1 MKFRIVILLVL
12 MPLVFSCKDKDIEI
26 ANTKKNKVFQ
36 ARLMVLDPGHFHAAL
51 VFKNAYKT
59 VSPYTD
65 VFAPEGPELQDFMN
79 KLSSYNKRNESPTAW
94 KIREHVSANF
104 LDSMLYKKPGNIMVV
119 AGKNSKKSSYINK
132 AVNAGIHVFA
142 DKPMIINPKGFELL
156 KQTLDLAKEKDVL
169 VYDIMTERF
178 EITTIMQ
185 KLLSQV
191 PFLFGE
197 LIDGSIEEPAI
208 SKESVHHF
216 SKVVSGQPL
225 VRPPWFFNI
234 REEGDGLVD
243 VTTHLVD
250 LVQWEAFP
258 NQIIDTSDIEMIRAK
273 KTPTI
278 LTKEEFRQV
287 TGLDNYTKDLLQDV
301 VDNQLYVACN
311 GEMVYKIKG
320 KFAKVS
326 VKWNFRAPNGTGDT
340 HYSVM
345 RGTLSDLIIRQ
356 GEEEGYK
363 PALYIRSKVNGVGT
377 KELRK
382 AVLEFVEPIYPGT
395 VFEEISDGYWKLVI
409 PKKFQIGHE
418 AHFGQVAS
426 NYLTYLME
434 GKLPIWETPNMLTK
448 YYTIIEAY
456 KMASN

>member
-12 MPLVFSCKDKDIEI
+12 IPLVFSCKDKDIEI

-104 LDSMLYKKPGNIMVV
+104 LDSMLYNKPGNIMVV

-142 DKPMIINPKGFELL
+142 DKPMVINPKGFELL

-273 KTPTI
+273 KNTNHTNKRRI
-278 LTKEEFRQV
+278 Q
-287 TGLDNYTKDLLQDV
+287 
-301 VDNQLYVACN
+301 A
-311 GEMVYKIKG
+311 
-320 KFAKVS
+320 
-326 VKWNFRAPNGTGDT
+326 
-340 HYSVM
+340 
-345 RGTLSDLIIRQ
+345 
-356 GEEEGYK
+356 
-363 PALYIRSKVNGVGT
+363 
-377 KELRK
+377 
-382 AVLEFVEPIYPGT
+382 
-395 VFEEISDGYWKLVI
+395 
-409 PKKFQIGHE
+409 GHR
-418 AHFGQVAS
+418 
-426 NYLTYLME
+426 TR
-434 GKLPIWETPNMLTK
+434 
-448 YYTIIEAY
+448 
-456 KMASN
+456 

>member
-1 MKFRIVILLVL
+1 M
-12 MPLVFSCKDKDIEI
+12 
-26 ANTKKNKVFQ
+26 
-36 ARLMVLDPGHFHAAL
+36 
-51 VFKNAYKT
+51 
-59 VSPYTD
+59 
-65 VFAPEGPELQDFMN
+65 
-79 KLSSYNKRNESPTAW
+79 
-94 KIREHVSANF
+94 
-104 LDSMLYKKPGNIMVV
+104 
-119 AGKNSKKSSYINK
+119 
-132 AVNAGIHVFA
+132 
-142 DKPMIINPKGFELL
+142 
-156 KQTLDLAKEKDVL
+156 
-169 VYDIMTERF
+169 
-178 EITTIMQ
+178 
-185 KLLSQV
+185 
-191 PFLFGE
+191 
-197 LIDGSIEEPAI
+197 
-208 SKESVHHF
+208 
-216 SKVVSGQPL
+216 
-225 VRPPWFFNI
+225 
-234 REEGDGLVD
+234 
-243 VTTHLVD
+243 
-250 LVQWEAFP
+250 
-258 NQIIDTSDIEMIRAK
+258 
-273 KTPTI
+273 
-278 LTKEEFRQV
+278 
-287 TGLDNYTKDLLQDV
+287 

-363 PALYIRSKVNGVGT
+363 PALYIRSKVNGVGS

-418 AHFGQVAS
+418 AHFGQVAT